1 MITSGVVFG
10 DAFAQKIIQD
20 DVTGGDCTLIGTWES
35 SSKTCTL
42 SGNIS
47 EDIIGP
53 SVSAGIVIL
62 GDGITLDGNDF
73 ILTGIDSPQ
82 GQGGGVGIIAYGNN
96 VIIKNFS
103 VTGTFSDCIAV
114 YPAWPDYNTPNDN
127 IIKDNSLTCGS
138 RGIYV
143 SDALTTTVQN
153 NVIENH
159 GEDGIVISNSDGGYI
174 LQNTV
179 SNNGRYGIQIGNSNG
194 NTIDGNTINNNVNN
208 AIRVYSSD
216 SGNSLTNNS
225 IDGSSSSTTTDGVV
239 LLSGDNTVSSNIIS
253 GFTGGNGRGI
263 WIDSDNNQILDNTI
277 SSSRIGVAV
286 WSGIKNNVISGN
298 TFNSNS
304 EYALYVSGPTNTIS
318 ENTVSSSSNNDIVIS
333 GSYATGNI
341 VQNNSWSNYDEPND
355 ACYDDNSNGFCDDP
369 YVFSGGQDNTSKC
382 IICESSPPSVP
393 QDGEFVLP
401 CSMQEAGDG
410 VSAGSCHGFYTNE
423 RARAEVGINYHSG
436 LLPIENYQ
444 AVGYFVDTD
453 GVQGS
458 NISVN
463 HGLINLDGSATLTFE
478 NSQTGF
484 VSEFKMQ
491 MLGGDLVVDEP
502 DTIPPVIVVPNN
514 MAIEA
519 TSNNPSPVTFSVTS
533 TDDTDGPLTP
543 ACSHN
548 SGNNF
553 PIGLT
558 TVTCTATD
566 NAGNAKSESFT
577 ITVTYNQPS
586 CGAGTVFDENN
597 NSCVLEGT
605 TDPTPEPEP
614 EFKSKVTII
623 PTPGSGSPGCEETS
637 TGCFIPDTA
646 YVRVGG
652 IVTFSNTDNAAHT
665 FTAGTGGEGNRGDF
679 DSGMIMA
686 GGDFEFFPD
695 DDGEIPYYCMV
706 HPWMEGLL
714 VVGGEPV
721 PQSEPNSSNS
731 GVKLM
736 SISPYEFDIDDKF
749 TISGSVW
756 DDEKTLLVA
765 SMKGPHGEKLIKN
778 TVSNSDSSYSF
789 IPIDARQLFN
799 TDGTYSITVFSE
811 NQRIEDGRTITLY
824 FDGDEITRSPNSN
837 PPSSSDFELDFETS
851 GMSVLKIEED
861 DNFISLI
868 LTVDVTSSMGILE
881 ITFPREYF
889 DSVFDGIDDEFI
901 VLADGNLPNFTE
913 TQTNSQSRTLRIDL
927 PLGTEEVEIIGSVFH
942 GNISND
948 FPNNSQ
954 FTVKSHQS
962 LYSNGDN
969 IIISGLIG
977 TLAEYSQSVT
987 IVVVSPIGEI
997 TSIMQVIPSTDGT
1010 FSTIVK
1016 AGGTM
1021 IATGTYEIRAQYG
1034 SSKITN
1040 TFYYSGGDPGTTPTP
1055 EPYPELDDEVT
1066 IVPAQGSGAPGCEE
1080 TSSGCF
1086 IPSIASVSA
1095 GGKVIMKN
1103 TDSAAHTFTSGTPGD
1118 GPDGRFDTGLLMAG
1132 SSFEWSPFSEGTAP
1146 YFCMVHPWMEGLIL
1160 IGTGTNLPPTEP
1172 NDDHIDLEIKME
1184 HGVYDINTVAVLDIS
1199 LSGTNKPQNVAIDVT
1214 DPRGTTVISR
1224 SSMVDPGMGIAFEFK
1239 IDESFKQG
1247 NYKVT
1252 ATTSDENRIV
1262 QDNTHFKV
1270 KSQFNSF
1277 KITSVQVTD
1286 QKGNPSNLEAGE
1298 IGFIKVNLESN
1309 KSIATLMTVNIFDAD
1324 LTSIGIGS
1332 INTTLSSG
1340 DSEIILSFNIP
1351 DDAEIGSANI
1361 YVNAFS
1367 DWPSS
1372 GGIPLTTEV
1381 SIVEDIE

>member
-1 MITSGVVFG
+1 VVTSGFVFA
-10 DAFAQKIIQD
+10 DAFAYTISD
-20 DVTGGDCTLIGTWES
+20 DPTGGDCSTIGTWDS
-35 SSKTCTL
+35 GSKTCSIT
-42 SGNIS
+42 S
-47 EDIIGP
+47 DIT
-53 SVSAGIVIL
+53 SQLIVNSN
-62 GDGITLDGNDF
+62 GITLDG
-73 ILTGIDSPQ
+73 
-82 GQGGGVGIIAYGNN
+82 GGG
-96 VIIKNFS
+96 
-103 VTGTFSDCIAV
+103 TF
-114 YPAWPDYNTPNDN
+114 
-127 IIKDNSLTCGS
+127 
-138 RGIYV
+138 
-143 SDALTTTVQN
+143 
-153 NVIENH
+153 
-159 GEDGIVISNSDGGYI
+159 
-174 LQNTV
+174 
-179 SNNGRYGIQIGNSNG
+179 
-194 NTIDGNTINNNVNN
+194 
-208 AIRVYSSD
+208 
-216 SGNSLTNNS
+216 
-225 IDGSSSSTTTDGVV
+225 
-239 LLSGDNTVSSNIIS
+239 NIIS
-253 GFTGGNGRGI
+253 GSGPLISGDTVSDIVIQNFNVVGNVDRQATNFR
-263 WIDSDNNQILDNTI
+263 DSDNIIIQQNTFTDVNYGVSAMDISNLQIQSNTFSASANSIEVTNSNGVTITDNIFEHCLYRCVNLQASNTSSLISENTFSTSSSDIPTLFGNPVSFFTIQVGWGDDGVGTHTISDNTLTGDGTSGLRLVSTGPTAVVTGNTFSNFIAAI
-277 SSSRIGVAV
+277 SICERLLNDADAMLPDCSPNTA
-286 WSGIKNNVISGN
+286 NNQFSGN
-298 TFNSNS
+298 TF
-304 EYALYVSGPTNTIS
+304 
-318 ENTVSSSSNNDIVIS
+318 SNND
-333 GSYATGNI
+333 
-341 VQNNSWSNYDEPND
+341 YDFVPEP
-355 ACYDDNSNGFCDDP
+355 
-369 YVFSGGQDNTSKC
+369 
-382 IICESSPPSVP
+382 VP
-393 QDGEFVLP
+393 EDGEFTLP

-1262 QDNTHFKV
+1262 QDNTYFKV

>member
-1 MITSGVVFG
+1 MKFILKLFFLLLLLVVTSGFVFA
-10 DAFAQKIIQD
+10 DAFAYTISD
-20 DVTGGDCTLIGTWES
+20 DPTGGDCSTIGTWDS
-35 SSKTCTL
+35 GSKTCSIT
-42 SGNIS
+42 S
-47 EDIIGP
+47 DIT
-53 SVSAGIVIL
+53 SQVIVNAN
-62 GDGITLDGNDF
+62 GITLDGTGKTFYPNVGTGGKF
-73 ILTGIDSPQ
+73 ISIDTVSNIIIQNFNLVGDTNNQGINIKNADD
-82 GQGGGVGIIAYGNN
+82 I
-96 VIIKNFS
+96 IIKQN
-103 VTGTFSDCIAV
+103 TFSDFGYGISATNYV
-114 YPAWPDYNTPNDN
+114 SNLQIENNTFSTNS
-127 IIKDNSLTCGS
+127 NSLEVT
-138 RGIYV
+138 
-143 SDALTTTVQN
+143 
-153 NVIENH
+153 
-159 GEDGIVISNSDGGYI
+159 
-174 LQNTV
+174 
-179 SNNGRYGIQIGNSNG
+179 NSNG
-194 NTIDGNTINNNVNN
+194 VTITDNIFEHCLYRCVNLQASNTSSLISENTFSTSSSDIPTLFGNPVSFFTIQVGWGDDGVGTHTISDNTLTGDGTSGLRLVSTGPTAVVTGNTFSNFIA
-208 AIRVYSSD
+208 AI
-216 SGNSLTNNS
+216 S
-225 IDGSSSSTTTDGVV
+225 ICER
-239 LLSGDNTVSSNIIS
+239 LLNDADAMLPDCSPNTA
-253 GFTGGNGRGI
+253 
-263 WIDSDNNQILDNTI
+263 NNQF
-277 SSSRIGVAV
+277 
-286 WSGIKNNVISGN
+286 SGN
-298 TFNSNS
+298 TF
-304 EYALYVSGPTNTIS
+304 
-318 ENTVSSSSNNDIVIS
+318 SNND
-333 GSYATGNI
+333 
-341 VQNNSWSNYDEPND
+341 YDFVPEP
-355 ACYDDNSNGFCDDP
+355 
-369 YVFSGGQDNTSKC
+369 
-382 IICESSPPSVP
+382 VP
-393 QDGEFVLP
+393 EDGEFTLP

-463 HGLINLDGSATLTFE
+463 HGLINPDGSATLTFE

-1262 QDNTHFKV
+1262 QDNTYFKV

>member
-1 MITSGVVFG
+1 MKFILKLFFLLLLLVVTSGFVFA
-10 DAFAQKIIQD
+10 DAFAYTISD
-20 DVTGGDCTLIGTWES
+20 DPTGGDCSTIGTWDS
-35 SSKTCTL
+35 GSKTCSIT
-42 SGNIS
+42 S
-47 EDIIGP
+47 DIT
-53 SVSAGIVIL
+53 SQVIVNAN
-62 GDGITLDGNDF
+62 GITLDGTGKTFYPNVGTGGKF
-73 ILTGIDSPQ
+73 ISIDTVSNIIIQNFNLVGDTNNQGINIKNADD
-82 GQGGGVGIIAYGNN
+82 I
-96 VIIKNFS
+96 IIKQN
-103 VTGTFSDCIAV
+103 TFSDFGYGISATNYV
-114 YPAWPDYNTPNDN
+114 SNLQIENNTFSTNS
-127 IIKDNSLTCGS
+127 NSLEVT
-138 RGIYV
+138 
-143 SDALTTTVQN
+143 
-153 NVIENH
+153 
-159 GEDGIVISNSDGGYI
+159 
-174 LQNTV
+174 
-179 SNNGRYGIQIGNSNG
+179 NSNG
-194 NTIDGNTINNNVNN
+194 VTITDNIFEHCLYRCVNLQASNTSSLISENTFSTSSSDIPTLFGNPVSFFTIQVGWGDDGVGTHTISDNTLTGDGTSGLRLVSTGPTAVVTGNTFSNFIA
-208 AIRVYSSD
+208 AI
-216 SGNSLTNNS
+216 S
-225 IDGSSSSTTTDGVV
+225 ICER
-239 LLSGDNTVSSNIIS
+239 LLNDADAMLPDCSPNTA
-253 GFTGGNGRGI
+253 
-263 WIDSDNNQILDNTI
+263 NNQF
-277 SSSRIGVAV
+277 
-286 WSGIKNNVISGN
+286 SGN
-298 TFNSNS
+298 TF
-304 EYALYVSGPTNTIS
+304 
-318 ENTVSSSSNNDIVIS
+318 SNND
-333 GSYATGNI
+333 
-341 VQNNSWSNYDEPND
+341 YDFVPEP
-355 ACYDDNSNGFCDDP
+355 
-369 YVFSGGQDNTSKC
+369 
-382 IICESSPPSVP
+382 VP
-393 QDGEFVLP
+393 EDGEFTLP

-463 HGLINLDGSATLTFE
+463 HGLINPDGSATLTFE

-1021 IATGTYEIRAQYG
+1021 IATGTYEIRVQYG

-1262 QDNTHFKV
+1262 QDNTYFKV

>member
-1 MITSGVVFG
+1 MKFILKLFFLLLLLVVTSGFVFA
-10 DAFAQKIIQD
+10 DAFAYTISD
-20 DVTGGDCTLIGTWES
+20 DPTGGDCSTIGTWDS
-35 SSKTCTL
+35 GSKTCSIT
-42 SGNIS
+42 S
-47 EDIIGP
+47 DIT
-53 SVSAGIVIL
+53 SQLIVNSN
-62 GDGITLDGNDF
+62 GITLDG
-73 ILTGIDSPQ
+73 
-82 GQGGGVGIIAYGNN
+82 GGG
-96 VIIKNFS
+96 
-103 VTGTFSDCIAV
+103 TF
-114 YPAWPDYNTPNDN
+114 
-127 IIKDNSLTCGS
+127 
-138 RGIYV
+138 
-143 SDALTTTVQN
+143 
-153 NVIENH
+153 
-159 GEDGIVISNSDGGYI
+159 
-174 LQNTV
+174 
-179 SNNGRYGIQIGNSNG
+179 
-194 NTIDGNTINNNVNN
+194 
-208 AIRVYSSD
+208 
-216 SGNSLTNNS
+216 
-225 IDGSSSSTTTDGVV
+225 
-239 LLSGDNTVSSNIIS
+239 NIIS
-253 GFTGGNGRGI
+253 GSGPLISGDTVSDIVIQNFNVVGNVDRQATNFR
-263 WIDSDNNQILDNTI
+263 DSDNIIIQQNTFTDVNYGVSAMDISNLQIQSNTFSASANSIEVTNSNGVTITDNIFEHCLYRCVNLQASNTSSLISENTFSTSSSDIPTLFGNPVSFFTIQVGWGDDGVGTHTISDNTLTGDGTSGLRLVSTGPTAVVTGNTFSNFIAAI
-277 SSSRIGVAV
+277 SICERLLNDADAMLPDCSPNTA
-286 WSGIKNNVISGN
+286 NNQFSGN
-298 TFNSNS
+298 TF
-304 EYALYVSGPTNTIS
+304 
-318 ENTVSSSSNNDIVIS
+318 SNND
-333 GSYATGNI
+333 
-341 VQNNSWSNYDEPND
+341 YDFVPEP
-355 ACYDDNSNGFCDDP
+355 
-369 YVFSGGQDNTSKC
+369 
-382 IICESSPPSVP
+382 VP
-393 QDGEFVLP
+393 EDGEFTLP

-463 HGLINLDGSATLTFE
+463 HGLINPDGSATLTFE

-1199 LSGTNKPQNVAIDVT
+1199 LSGTNKPQNMAIDVT

-1262 QDNTHFKV
+1262 QDNTYFKV

>member
-1 MITSGVVFG
+1 MKFILKLFFLLLLLVVTSGFVFA
-10 DAFAQKIIQD
+10 DAFAYTISD
-20 DVTGGDCTLIGTWES
+20 DPTGGDCSTIGTWDS
-35 SSKTCTL
+35 GSKTCSIT
-42 SGNIS
+42 S
-47 EDIIGP
+47 DIT
-53 SVSAGIVIL
+53 SQVIVNAN
-62 GDGITLDGNDF
+62 GITLDGTGKTFYPNVGTGGKF
-73 ILTGIDSPQ
+73 ISIDTVSNIIIQNFNLVGDTNNQGINIKNADD
-82 GQGGGVGIIAYGNN
+82 I
-96 VIIKNFS
+96 IIKQN
-103 VTGTFSDCIAV
+103 TFSDFGYGISATNYV
-114 YPAWPDYNTPNDN
+114 SNLQIENNTFSTNS
-127 IIKDNSLTCGS
+127 NSLEVT
-138 RGIYV
+138 
-143 SDALTTTVQN
+143 
-153 NVIENH
+153 
-159 GEDGIVISNSDGGYI
+159 
-174 LQNTV
+174 
-179 SNNGRYGIQIGNSNG
+179 NSNG
-194 NTIDGNTINNNVNN
+194 VTITDNIFEHCLYRCVNLQASNTSSLISENTFSTSSSDIPTLFGNPVSFFTIQVGWGDDGVGTHTISDNTLTGDGTSGLRLVSTGPTAVVTGNTFSNFIA
-208 AIRVYSSD
+208 AI
-216 SGNSLTNNS
+216 S
-225 IDGSSSSTTTDGVV
+225 ICER
-239 LLSGDNTVSSNIIS
+239 LLNDADAMLPDCSPNTA
-253 GFTGGNGRGI
+253 
-263 WIDSDNNQILDNTI
+263 NNQF
-277 SSSRIGVAV
+277 
-286 WSGIKNNVISGN
+286 SGN
-298 TFNSNS
+298 TF
-304 EYALYVSGPTNTIS
+304 
-318 ENTVSSSSNNDIVIS
+318 SNND
-333 GSYATGNI
+333 
-341 VQNNSWSNYDEPND
+341 YDFVPEP
-355 ACYDDNSNGFCDDP
+355 
-369 YVFSGGQDNTSKC
+369 
-382 IICESSPPSVP
+382 VP
-393 QDGEFVLP
+393 EDGEFTLP

-463 HGLINLDGSATLTFE
+463 HGLINPDGSATLTFE

-1010 FSTIVK
+1010 FSTTVK

-1199 LSGTNKPQNVAIDVT
+1199 LSGTNKPQNMAIDVT

>member
-1 MITSGVVFG
+1 MVTSGFVFA
-10 DAFAQKIIQD
+10 DAFAYTISD
-20 DVTGGDCTLIGTWES
+20 DPTGGDCSTIGTWDS
-35 SSKTCTL
+35 GSKTCSIT
-42 SGNIS
+42 S
-47 EDIIGP
+47 DIT
-53 SVSAGIVIL
+53 SQLIVNSN
-62 GDGITLDGNDF
+62 GITLDG
-73 ILTGIDSPQ
+73 
-82 GQGGGVGIIAYGNN
+82 GGG
-96 VIIKNFS
+96 
-103 VTGTFSDCIAV
+103 TF
-114 YPAWPDYNTPNDN
+114 
-127 IIKDNSLTCGS
+127 
-138 RGIYV
+138 
-143 SDALTTTVQN
+143 
-153 NVIENH
+153 
-159 GEDGIVISNSDGGYI
+159 
-174 LQNTV
+174 
-179 SNNGRYGIQIGNSNG
+179 
-194 NTIDGNTINNNVNN
+194 
-208 AIRVYSSD
+208 
-216 SGNSLTNNS
+216 
-225 IDGSSSSTTTDGVV
+225 
-239 LLSGDNTVSSNIIS
+239 NIIS
-253 GFTGGNGRGI
+253 GSGPLISGDTVSDIVIQNFNVVGNVDRQATNFR
-263 WIDSDNNQILDNTI
+263 DSDNIIIQQNTFTDVNYGVSAMDISNLQIQSNTFSASANSIEVTNSNGVTITDNIFEHCLYRCVNLQASNTSSLISENTFSTSSSDIPTLFGNPVSFFTIQVGWGDDGVGTHTISDNTLTGDGTSGLRLVSTGPTAVVTGNTFSNFIAAI
-277 SSSRIGVAV
+277 SICERLLNDADAMLPDCSPNTA
-286 WSGIKNNVISGN
+286 NNQFSGN
-298 TFNSNS
+298 TF
-304 EYALYVSGPTNTIS
+304 
-318 ENTVSSSSNNDIVIS
+318 SNND
-333 GSYATGNI
+333 
-341 VQNNSWSNYDEPND
+341 YDFVPEP
-355 ACYDDNSNGFCDDP
+355 
-369 YVFSGGQDNTSKC
+369 
-382 IICESSPPSVP
+382 VP
-393 QDGEFVLP
+393 EDGEFTLP

-1010 FSTIVK
+1010 FSTTVK

-1199 LSGTNKPQNVAIDVT
+1199 LSGTNKPQNMAIDVT

-1262 QDNTHFKV
+1262 QDNTYFKV

>member
-1 MITSGVVFG
+1 MKFILKIVFLLLLLAISSGFVFT
-10 DAFAQKIIQD
+10 DAFAYTISD
-20 DVTGGDCTLIGTWES
+20 DPTGGDCSTIGTWDS
-35 SSKTCTL
+35 GSKTCSIT
-42 SGNIS
+42 S
-47 EDIIGP
+47 DIT
-53 SVSAGIVIL
+53 SQLIVNSN
-62 GDGITLDGNDF
+62 GITLDG
-73 ILTGIDSPQ
+73 
-82 GQGGGVGIIAYGNN
+82 GGG
-96 VIIKNFS
+96 
-103 VTGTFSDCIAV
+103 TF
-114 YPAWPDYNTPNDN
+114 
-127 IIKDNSLTCGS
+127 
-138 RGIYV
+138 
-143 SDALTTTVQN
+143 
-153 NVIENH
+153 
-159 GEDGIVISNSDGGYI
+159 
-174 LQNTV
+174 
-179 SNNGRYGIQIGNSNG
+179 
-194 NTIDGNTINNNVNN
+194 
-208 AIRVYSSD
+208 
-216 SGNSLTNNS
+216 
-225 IDGSSSSTTTDGVV
+225 
-239 LLSGDNTVSSNIIS
+239 NIIS
-253 GFTGGNGRGI
+253 GSGPLISGDTVSDIVIQNFNVVGNVDRQATNFR
-263 WIDSDNNQILDNTI
+263 DSDNIIIQQNTFTDVNYGVSAMDISNLQIQSNTFSASANSIEVTNSNGVTITDNIFEHCLYRCVNLQASNTSSLISENTFSTSSSDIPTLFGNPVSFFTIQVGWGDDGVGTHTISDNTLTGDGTSGLRLVSTGPTAVVTGNTFSNFIAAI
-277 SSSRIGVAV
+277 SICERLLNDADAMLPDCSPNTA
-286 WSGIKNNVISGN
+286 NNQFSGN
-298 TFNSNS
+298 TF
-304 EYALYVSGPTNTIS
+304 
-318 ENTVSSSSNNDIVIS
+318 SNND
-333 GSYATGNI
+333 
-341 VQNNSWSNYDEPND
+341 YDFVPEP
-355 ACYDDNSNGFCDDP
+355 
-369 YVFSGGQDNTSKC
+369 
-382 IICESSPPSVP
+382 VP
-393 QDGEFVLP
+393 EDGEFTLP

>member
-1 MITSGVVFG
+1 MKFILKLFFLLLLLVVTSGFVFA
-10 DAFAQKIIQD
+10 DAFAYTISD
-20 DVTGGDCTLIGTWES
+20 DPTGGDCSTIGTWDS
-35 SSKTCTL
+35 GSKTCSIT
-42 SGNIS
+42 S
-47 EDIIGP
+47 DIT
-53 SVSAGIVIL
+53 SQLIVNSN
-62 GDGITLDGNDF
+62 GITLDG
-73 ILTGIDSPQ
+73 
-82 GQGGGVGIIAYGNN
+82 GGG
-96 VIIKNFS
+96 
-103 VTGTFSDCIAV
+103 TF
-114 YPAWPDYNTPNDN
+114 
-127 IIKDNSLTCGS
+127 
-138 RGIYV
+138 
-143 SDALTTTVQN
+143 
-153 NVIENH
+153 
-159 GEDGIVISNSDGGYI
+159 
-174 LQNTV
+174 
-179 SNNGRYGIQIGNSNG
+179 
-194 NTIDGNTINNNVNN
+194 
-208 AIRVYSSD
+208 
-216 SGNSLTNNS
+216 
-225 IDGSSSSTTTDGVV
+225 
-239 LLSGDNTVSSNIIS
+239 NIIS
-253 GFTGGNGRGI
+253 GSGPLISGDTVSDIVIQNFNVVGNVDRQATNFR
-263 WIDSDNNQILDNTI
+263 DSDNIIIQQNTFTDVNYGVSAMDISNLQIQSNTFSASANSIEVTNSNGVTITDNIFEHCLYRCVNLQASNTSSLISENTFSTSSSDIPTLFGNPVSFFTIQVGWGDDGVGTHTISDNTLTGDGTSGLRLVSTGPTAVVTGNTFSNFIAAI
-277 SSSRIGVAV
+277 SICERLLNDADAMLPDCSPNTA
-286 WSGIKNNVISGN
+286 NNQFSGN
-298 TFNSNS
+298 TF
-304 EYALYVSGPTNTIS
+304 
-318 ENTVSSSSNNDIVIS
+318 SNND
-333 GSYATGNI
+333 
-341 VQNNSWSNYDEPND
+341 YDFVPEP
-355 ACYDDNSNGFCDDP
+355 
-369 YVFSGGQDNTSKC
+369 
-382 IICESSPPSVP
+382 VP
-393 QDGEFVLP
+393 EDGEFTLP

-463 HGLINLDGSATLTFE
+463 HGLINPDGSATLTFE

-1262 QDNTHFKV
+1262 QDNTYFKV